1 VTARRLTVAV
11 RLPLDSA
18 AALDAAEAE
27 LRRAGVPVERLL
39 DRLLCEW
46 GTVDWASGRVRG
58 EIHAIA
64 DGDITALELELSG
77 WDTLLT
83 DVGGEDER
91 EVAAWV
97 SSRVFA
103 AAVRA
108 ASPDEVARWLA
119 DRLAR
124 QPEGPRARE
133 VYASVREHQ
142 AGFDAILAALTPGP
156 RDVFLDVGCGGGVL
170 LAQALARGCR
180 AAGADH
186 SREMV
191 DLSAEQNAAAVAAG
205 DLQLVV
211 ADATALPFAD
221 DSFTCAAMAHMFF
234 FLRDP
239 VAALRELRRVVS
251 SGGRIA
257 VVTLAPEM
265 KGHPYAA
272 PEPLASEGF
281 FWTDSELARLAD
293 EAGFAAV
300 RVSRRNGSQ
309 LLEGRVP

>member
-1 VTARRLTVAV
+1 MTARRLTVAV

-18 AALDAAEAE
+18 AALDVAEAE
-27 LRRAGVPVERLL
+27 LRRAGAPVERLL
-39 DRLLCEW
+39 DGLLCEW
-46 GTVDWASGRVRG
+46 GTVDWASGSVRA
-58 EIHAIA
+58 EVRATA
-64 DGDITALELELSG
+64 DGESTAIELELSG

-83 DVGGEDER
+83 DVGGEDDR
-91 EVAAWV
+91 ELLAWV

-108 ASPDEVARWLA
+108 ASPDEVAAWLT

-124 QPEGPRARE
+124 RPEGPRARE

-142 AGFDAILAALTPGP
+142 AGFDAILTALSPGP
-156 RDVFLDVGCGGGVL
+156 GDVFLDVGCGGGAL

-191 DLSAEQNAAAVAAG
+191 DLSAEQNAAALAAG
-205 DLQLVV
+205 DLRLVV
-211 ADATALPFAD
+211 ANASALPFAD
-221 DSFTCAAMAHMFF
+221 DSFTSAAMAHMFF

-272 PEPLASEGF
+272 PEPLAREAF
-281 FWTDSELARLAD
+281 FWSDSELAELAK

-309 LLEGRVP
+309 LLEARVP